1 MMNRQSDGDFA
12 ESRDISSNS
21 AKECI
26 KLEGARTPVK
36 QDDITIHDDVNDY
49 VFLKA
54 QKKKKHIDT
63 SDKEQSSDDF
73 PFVKS
78 ERGHRRRKKK
88 MKKWKKVLIAIG
100 CTLLALILLIIG
112 TLAVLL
118 YKGNKQLY
126 DNDNQVTAPEGVEV
140 QDDGQYVIYNGD
152 TYKLN
157 EGITNILF
165 MGVDK
170 RTLDETSANGTGG
183 QADMIILAAV
193 NAKTGKVVLINVSRD
208 IMSDIAMYS
217 AGGSYIGMDELQLCL
232 AYAYGDGKETSC
244 ENTVNAVERI
254 FYNIPINSYYSL
266 DLDGI
271 AAINDSVGGVD
282 VTSPET
288 IGMFV
293 EGESYHLE
301 GDMAETFVRKRD
313 TSLVDSNVIRMERQK
328 IYINAFMDKVVS
340 QVKQDITAPLDL
352 FNAASEYSCTNLN
365 ASKVCYLAEEMITTG
380 SFSMEMTSVP
390 GEVTM
395 GENYAEFHINEDEF
409 YELFLSI
416 YYEKV
421 E

>member
-1 MMNRQSDGDFA
+1 MSRQSDEEFA
-12 ESRDISSNS
+12 RSRDISSHS

-26 KLEGARTPVK
+26 RLEGDRTPVK
-36 QDDITIHDDVNDY
+36 KDDLTIHDDVNDY

-54 QKKKKHIDT
+54 KKTKKHKDT
-63 SDKEQSSDDF
+63 SDKKNSSDDF

-88 MKKWKKVLIAIG
+88 MKKWKKILIAIG
-100 CTLLALILLIIG
+100 CTLLAFVLIIIG
-112 TLAVLL
+112 TFSVLL
-118 YKGNKQLY
+118 YRGNKQLY
-126 DNDNQVTAPEGVEV
+126 ENDNQVTAPEGVEV
-140 QDDGQYVIYNGD
+140 QDDGQYVVYKGE

-157 EGITNILF
+157 EEVTNILF
-165 MGVDK
+165 MGIDK
-170 RTLDETSANGTGG
+170 RNIDETTETGTGG
-183 QADMIILAAV
+183 QADVIVLAAV
-193 NAKTGKVVLINVSRD
+193 NSRTGKVTLINVSRD
-208 IMSDIAMYS
+208 IMTDVAMYS
-217 AGGSYIGMDELQLCL
+217 AGGSYIGMDELQICL

-271 AAINDSVGGVD
+271 AAINDSIGGVD

-288 IGMFV
+288 IGTFV
-293 EGESYHLE
+293 KGESYHLE
-301 GDMAETFVRKRD
+301 GSMAESFVRTRD
-313 TSLVDSNVIRMERQK
+313 QSVVDANTLRMERQK
-328 IYINAFMDKVVS
+328 IFINAFMQKVVS

-352 FNAASEYSCTNLN
+352 FNAASEYSYTNLN

-380 SFSMEMTSVP
+380 NFTTEMSSVP
-390 GEVTM
+390 GEVVM
-395 GENYAEFHINEDEF
+395 GDNFAEFYIDEEEF
-409 YELFLSI
+409 YELFLSV